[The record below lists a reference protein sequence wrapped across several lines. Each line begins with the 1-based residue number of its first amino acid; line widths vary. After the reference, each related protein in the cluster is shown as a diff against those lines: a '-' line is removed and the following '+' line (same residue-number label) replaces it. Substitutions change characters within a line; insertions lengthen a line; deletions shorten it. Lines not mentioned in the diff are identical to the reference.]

1 MEISIDLGTVTNRD
15 ELHNLLAQ
23 SLHFPEYY
31 GRNLDALFDLLT
43 EPHEMWNL
51 IFKNTASA
59 KATLGEYF
67 DHFRQTVLDAEE
79 EIACVKSEWFD

>member
-1 MEISIDLGTVTNRD
+1 MEITVDLGSVTNRE

-43 EPHEMWNL
+43 EPHEMWSL
-51 IFKNTASA
+51 TFKNSASA
-59 KATLGEYF
+59 KAAIGEYF
-67 DHFRQTVLDAEE
+67 DRFRQTVLDAEE
-79 EIACVKSEWFD
+79 EIACVKSEWLD

>member
-1 MEISIDLGTVTNRD
+1 MEITVDLGSVTNRE

-43 EPHEMWNL
+43 EPHEL
-51 IFKNTASA
+51 YEICFKNTASA
-59 KATLGEYF
+59 EDALGGYF
-67 DHFRQTVLDAEE
+67 YAFKQTFADAEE
-79 EIACVKSEWFD
+79 ESSFVKSTWC